1 MNVNFKKAWAISK
14 INFRHLKAAYIITV
28 CLMLTGVANLILIM
42 TGLNVTSGIV
52 DPGNYAYGAAIFA
65 PIFIPAINFKKIMH
79 LNGKKTDFFWGCLF
93 NYIIIAAVVSFTDIL
108 VYIVTKNTCS
118 SYGYV
123 INLVQAFGWIAHGIV
138 PAFFQ
143 QFFFILLFEIFIHTL
158 TAMQNFWFGWVTD
171 VALVAIISVFTPIP
185 VLRSALVWFFYMII
199 FNPTVMI
206 QIISCIVLSAFL
218 FALYYLFI
226 LKEQRI

>member
-1 MNVNFKKAWAISK
+1 MNVNFNKAWVISK
-14 INFRHLKAAYIITV
+14 INFRHLRTTYIITG
-28 CLMLTGVANLILIM
+28 CLLLVGIANLILIIASV
-42 TGLNVTSGIV
+42 NNSDGIL
-52 DPGNYAYGAAIFA
+52 DPGNYAYAAAIFA

-79 LNGKKTDFFWGCLF
+79 LNGKKTDFYWGALF

-108 VYIVTKNTCS
+108 LYIVTKNTFS

-123 INLVQAFGWIAHGIV
+123 INLVQAFGWLAHGIV

-158 TAMQNFWFGWVTD
+158 TAMQTFWFGWVTD

-199 FNPTVMI
+199 FNPIVII

-218 FALYYLFI
+218 YTLYILI
-226 LKEQRI
+226 LKKQRI

>member
-1 MNVNFKKAWAISK
+1 MNVNFNKAWAISK
-14 INFRHLKAAYIITV
+14 INFRHLKAAYIITI
-28 CLMLTGVANLILIM
+28 CLVLIGIANLILIM
-42 TGLNVTSGIV
+42 AGVNVSSGIV

-79 LNGKKTDFFWGCLF
+79 LNGKKTDFYWGTLL
-93 NYIIIAAVVSFTDIL
+93 NYIIIAAVVSFADIL
-108 VYIVTKNTCS
+108 LYIVTKNTCS
-118 SYGYV
+118 FYGYV
-123 INLVQAFGWIAHGIV
+123 INLVQAFGWFAHGII

-143 QFFFILLFEIFIHTL
+143 QFFFLLLFEIFIHTL
-158 TAMQNFWFGWVTD
+158 TAAQSFWFGWVAD

-185 VLRSALVWFFYMII
+185 ALRSALVWFFYMII

-218 FALYYLFI
+218 FALYLLV
-226 LKEQRI
+226 LKKQRI

>member
-1 MNVNFKKAWAISK
+1 MNVNFNKAWAISK
-14 INFRHLKAAYIITV
+14 INFRHLKAAYIITI
-28 CLMLTGVANLILIM
+28 CLVLIGIANLILIM
-42 TGLNVTSGIV
+42 ARVNVSSGIV

-79 LNGKKTDFFWGCLF
+79 LNAKKTDFYWGALF
-93 NYIIIAAVVSFTDIL
+93 NYIIIAAVVSFANIL
-108 VYIVTKNTCS
+108 LYIVTKNTCS

-123 INLVQAFGWIAHGIV
+123 LNLVQAFGWFAHGIV

-158 TAMQNFWFGWVTD
+158 TAMQTFRFGWFTD
-171 VALVAIISVFTPIP
+171 VVLVAIISVFTPIP

-218 FALYYLFI
+218 FALYLLT
-226 LKEQRI
+226 LKKQII